1 MSTAG
6 PPAIVPLPCGRGLP
20 LHFPSRLAA
29 FRLLYIYIYIY
40 VERERSIDMYT
51 YIYIYIYAYTYID
64 MHILCIYTYISLSLS
79 LYMYIYIYI
88 HMCIHPY
95 TYLRRTRGRKAALKS
110 PAPNSSLRGNHK
122 IIEGLIRGLIST
134 SSISNRCTLTLIYI
148 YIYIYRYSYLRA
160 HVCSVPPAHFCSG
173 HIPTEQRTVVTN
185 NTATMSARYKQNL
198 SFVEHKLHST
208 QCLGQCAPQL
218 RAILR
223 SPMRRRALRKP

>member
-1 MSTAG
+1 
-6 PPAIVPLPCGRGLP
+6 
-20 LHFPSRLAA
+20 
-29 FRLLYIYIYIY
+29 
-40 VERERSIDMYT
+40 
-51 YIYIYIYAYTYID
+51 

-148 YIYIYRYSYLRA
+148 YIYISVLLSESSCLQRA
-160 HVCSVPPAHFCSG
+160 PCSFL
-173 HIPTEQRTVVTN
+173 QRTYSNRTTHSRHKQHCN
-185 NTATMSARYKQNL
+185 NECP
-198 SFVEHKLHST
+198 V
-208 QCLGQCAPQL
+208 
-218 RAILR
+218 
-223 SPMRRRALRKP
+223 